1 MAIERMPALVEAVD
15 LYFQA
20 LHECDLEKFD
30 RVFHSSCSLFDTDDG
45 KLTVVPIVDYRRVI
59 AERVSPMSKGQ
70 TRDDAL
76 ISADF
81 LSTDISLTKVRL
93 RIHDKVFV
101 DHLNWAYVDGSFMIV
116 AKLWHDISTASA

>member
-1 MAIERMPALVEAVD
+1 MSIDKMPKLVEAVN

-30 RVFHSSCSLFDTDDG
+30 QVFHPNCSLFDTDDG
-45 KLTVVPIVDYRRVI
+45 KLTVVPIADYRRVI

-70 TRDDAL
+70 PRDDAL

-81 LSTDISLTKVRL
+81 LSTDISVTKVRL
-93 RIHDKVFV
+93 RIHDKVFI
-101 DHLNWAYVDGSFMIV
+101 DQLNWAYVDGSFMIV
-116 AKLWHDISTASA
+116 AKLWHDISTAPA

>member
-1 MAIERMPALVEAVD
+1 MSIERMPTLVASVD

-20 LHECDLEKFD
+20 LHECDLDKFD
-30 RVFHSSCSLFDTDDG
+30 RVFHSSCNLFDTDDG
-45 KLTVVPIVDYRRVI
+45 KLTVVPIADYRRVI

-70 TRDDAL
+70 ARDDAL

-81 LSTDISLTKVRL
+81 LSNGISVTKVRL

-101 DHLNWAYVDGSFMIV
+101 DQLSWAYVDGTFMIV
-116 AKLWHDISTASA
+116 AKLWHDIAIASA

>member
-1 MAIERMPALVEAVD
+1 MSIEKMPALVEAVD

-30 RVFHSSCSLFDTDDG
+30 RVFHSSSSLFDTDDK
-45 KLTVVPIVDYRRVI
+45 KLTVVPIADYRRVI

-70 TRDDAL
+70 PRDDTL

-81 LSTDISLTKVRL
+81 LSTDIAVTKVRL
-93 RIHDKVFV
+93 RIHEKVFI
-101 DHLNWAYVDGSFMIV
+101 DHMSWAYVDGSFVIV
-116 AKLWHDISTASA
+116 AKLWHDISVAPA

>member
-1 MAIERMPALVEAVD
+1 MSIEKMPALVEAVD

-45 KLTVVPIVDYRRVI
+45 KLTVVPIADYRRVI

-70 TRDDAL
+70 ARDDTL

-81 LSTDISLTKVRL
+81 LSADTALTKVRL
-93 RIHDKVFV
+93 RIHDKVFI

-116 AKLWHDISTASA
+116 AKLWHDISVA